1 MCFEKISANQHLLFF
16 WQLQYKFMH
25 KLALKRIRFNLRVL
39 SKLQA
44 GQRLSVNNFIVN
56 IAQQSIWQGF
66 MRTVEGESRQAT
78 VNFIQ
83 YEVNNAIEIG
93 SLLAELREKDDKY
106 GVQLKKLVAAL
117 EAALPALENIS
128 RTYSNDMT
136 TQYSLM
142 TISSIASKFIA
153 AVS

>member
-1 MCFEKISANQHLLFF
+1 
-16 WQLQYKFMH
+16 MH
-25 KLALKRIRFNLRVL
+25 KLALRRIRFNLRVL

-44 GQRLSVNNFIVN
+44 GQKLSVNNFIVN

-66 MRTVEGESRQAT
+66 TRMIEGESRQAT

-83 YEVNNAIEIG
+83 YELNNAIEIG

-106 GVQLKKLVAAL
+106 GAQLKKLIDAV
-117 EAALPALENIS
+117 EAALPAIENIS

-142 TISSIASKFIA
+142 ALSATASKFIA
-153 AVS
+153 AVK